1 MTGEDESKS
10 DVRQGEIAPQT
21 EPSVALEAK
30 LEVGSDEDTG
40 GLTSSLNIDEEQ
52 REVLLRKHGNEEL
65 VHSGLDAGDGH
76 LLAES
81 MSMEAGKLDKGKKQ
95 DCDVVECR
103 ICQEEDE
110 LANLDTPCACTGS
123 VKYAHP
129 KCVQRWSNE
138 KGNAVC
144 EICHQPYKGYT
155 AVPRVQPP
163 ANVGL
168 PLEFTDE
175 WALAAG
181 QRLGDPRLLQQY
193 TLDMDYNEYE
203 AHASTTAWCRSAA
216 LIFMALL
223 LLRHALGMIAAGD
236 DDDESPAIFTVFL
249 LKAIGFILPCY
260 IMARAIS
267 VAQRRR
273 QQQDAMAYFVQQ
285 GHVRGV
291 PIVMAPRRLPE
302 GVV

>member
-1 MTGEDESKS
+1 MTSNEDGAADALLGEPSSEHGAPAVAISKPDMELKQQAGGQDNVIQVEGPDESLSEGLADKE
-10 DVRQGEIAPQT
+10 VTT
-21 EPSVALEAK
+21 EE
-30 LEVGSDEDTG
+30 
-40 GLTSSLNIDEEQ
+40 
-52 REVLLRKHGNEEL
+52 
-65 VHSGLDAGDGH
+65 GLDGEKGP

-81 MSMEAGKLDKGKKQ
+81 RSMEAGRGK
-95 DCDVVECR
+95 VGESELIECR

-138 KGNAVC
+138 KGDAVC

-155 AVPRVQPP
+155 AVPRPP
-163 ANVGL
+163 PQVSVAL
-168 PLEFTDE
+168 PLEFADD
-175 WALAAG
+175 WALAG
-181 QRLGDPRLLQQY
+181 QRLSDPRLLHQY
-193 TLDMDYNEYE
+193 TLDVDYNEYE
-203 AHASTTAWCRSAA
+203 GHASTTAWCRSAA

-223 LLRHALGMIAAGD
+223 LLRHALGMIAAGAD
-236 DDDESPAIFTVFL
+236 DDDETPAIFTVFL

-267 VAQRRR
+267 VAQQRR

-291 PIVMAPRRLPE
+291 PIVVAPRRLPE

>member
-1 MTGEDESKS
+1 MTSKEDGAS
-10 DVRQGEIAPQT
+10 DMLRG
-21 EPSVALEAK
+21 EPSSEQGAQVLA
-30 LEVGSDEDTG
+30 
-40 GLTSSLNIDEEQ
+40 TSSPEMELKQQAAGQHSVLQVEGPEIGLSEGLAQQEVMTEQGIEE
-52 REVLLRKHGNEEL
+52 EKGP
-65 VHSGLDAGDGH
+65 

-81 MSMEAGKLDKGKKQ
+81 RSMEAGRGNGGESELI
-95 DCDVVECR
+95 ECR

-138 KGNAVC
+138 KGDAVC

-155 AVPRVQPP
+155 AVPRAPP
-163 ANVGL
+163 AVSVAL
-168 PLEFTDE
+168 PLEFADD
-175 WALAAG
+175 WALAG
-181 QRLGDPRLLQQY
+181 QRLSDPRLLHQY
-193 TLDMDYNEYE
+193 TLDVDYNEYDG
-203 AHASTTAWCRSAA
+203 HASTTAWCRSAA

-223 LLRHALGMIAAGD
+223 LLRHALGMIAAGAD
-236 DDDESPAIFTVFL
+236 DDDETPAIFTVFL

-291 PIVMAPRRLPE
+291 PVVVAPRRLPE